1 MKNIIQ
7 KINCLKNKNFIFL
20 HFLKIRKMNFL
31 QTYKSLHQNR
41 HLKFRNL
48 NIKNL
53 QFPQCFQNQF
63 EKNYENFFKFQ
74 MFEIWSN
81 LNVRPID

>member
-53 QFPQCFQNQF
+53 QCFQNQF